1 VIYTFYN
8 LSVWETLQGR
18 ASSGVVMAVPGGV
31 LGNVQLAVPE
41 APKISDGDEVVLFGK
56 EFQGQS
62 TFTPVGRF
70 DGLITTR
77 EGPGGVK
84 FAVSGSAEAERLD
97 EFLKKVRSLS
107 RR

>member
-1 VIYTFYN
+1 M
-8 LSVWETLQGR
+8 QGR
-18 ASSGVVMAVPGGV
+18 ALNNVVVAVPGGA
-31 LGNVQLAVPE
+31 LGNVQLAVPQ
-41 APKISDGDEVVLFGK
+41 APRVSDGDEVVVFGK
-56 EFQGQS
+56 TFEGQS

-70 DGLITTR
+70 EGLIATR

-84 FAVSGSAEAERLD
+84 FAVATAGKPERLD